1 MLKDLRWRHDW
12 VLPTHHYDTP
22 EQLIA
27 DLNERVI
34 RPAENKVLDLQA
46 RRPK

>member
-1 MLKDLRWRHDW
+1 
-12 VLPTHHYDTP
+12 LPTHHYDTP